1 MNKKR
6 VDGQEEIVS
15 VLTILLIAHDDIQ
28 DEENGDDN
36 QKVERLFQ
44 ENKKR
49 VDKVSQTSEP
59 FI

>member
-6 VDGQEEIVS
+6 INGQEEIVS
-15 VLTILLIAHDDIQ
+15 VLTILLIAHYDIQ
-28 DEENGDDN
+28 DKENGDDN
-36 QKVERLFQ
+36 HKVERLFQ